1 MAFWKS
7 LVGQYQVELVSSD
20 ISQMLTAINSE
31 GILLQQIQFV
41 DELHLRATISRTQ
54 FPGLKLLITKRG
66 EELNVRKKLGFFW
79 KLSSVTKRPVLV
91 FGLLFILI
99 LCLFLPSRVLFVEVS
114 GNSRIPEKYIV
125 ETAKNCGLDFFT
137 SRREVRSEKIKNALL
152 SAIPQLQWVGVNTK
166 GCVAYITVRE
176 REEQS
181 TDEVL
186 PMANSIVAGRDGIV
200 QEITVL
206 SGTPLCKIGQGV
218 KAGDV
223 LVSGYTDCGLVI
235 KLQQASAE
243 VFAYTFRDLQAVT
256 PTKVL
261 KRTTEQSQKRKVMLQ
276 IGKNIINLWKDSGI
290 SDARCVKM
298 YSEEYLTLPGGFQLP
313 VALITEYSSDYLLS
327 EEVSEPPDWLDAS
340 VEEYLQSCMI
350 AGRILQKNS
359 VISNEKSLAVLN
371 GRYTCLE
378 MIGQKRYEETLIQNG
393 T

>member
-41 DELHLRATISRTQ
+41 DELHLHATISRTQ

-91 FGLLFILI
+91 FGLLFILM

-298 YSEEYLTLPGGFQLP
+298 YLEEYLTLPGGFQLP

-359 VISNEKSLAVLN
+359 VISNEKSLVVLN

>member
-7 LVGQYQVELVSSD
+7 LVGQYQVELVSGD

-79 KLSSVTKRPVLV
+79 KLCSVTKRPVLV
-91 FGLLFILI
+91 FGLLFILM

-298 YSEEYLTLPGGFQLP
+298 YLEEYLTLPGGFQLP

-350 AGRILQKNS
+350 AGRILQKSS
-359 VISNEKSLAVLN
+359 VISNEKSLVVLN

>member
-7 LVGQYQVELVSSD
+7 LVGQYKVELVSSD

-31 GILLQQIQFV
+31 GIHLQQIQFV

-91 FGLLFILI
+91 FGLLFILM

-114 GNSRIPEKYIV
+114 GNSRIPGKYIV

-298 YSEEYLTLPGGFQLP
+298 YLEEYLTLPGGFQLP

-359 VISNEKSLAVLN
+359 VISNEKSLVVLN